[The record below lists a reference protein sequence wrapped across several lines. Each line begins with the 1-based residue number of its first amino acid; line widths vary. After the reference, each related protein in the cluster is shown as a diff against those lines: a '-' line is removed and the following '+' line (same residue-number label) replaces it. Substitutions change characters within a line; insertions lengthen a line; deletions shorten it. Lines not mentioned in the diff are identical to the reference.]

1 MRQILPFWLLLICCC
16 WQQVSAQNNCIL
28 KSRMVVKDHATG
40 EAMPG
45 VYLEV
50 RAGERKFMT
59 DDQGVAVVDSLCEA
73 TYVLMAKAVGY
84 ESQEVNFQGGKEVLL
99 RMKSSVKN
107 LSLAEVSASRIDPR
121 STSSKDTLG
130 AEELDRNKGKVLAD
144 YLKSVAGVTI
154 LQTGPSVMKP
164 VIHGLHSQR
173 VLIMNAGIRQEGQQ
187 WGSEHAPEID
197 PFIARRLTVIKGASA
212 IRYGADAIGGVIL
225 VEPRELPHD
234 PGLNA
239 EINLVGMSNGRA
251 GVASGIIEQH
261 LGKFYDIC
269 WRLQGTAR
277 KSGNIHTPDLILEN
291 TAFDEYNWSG
301 SVGVERAHW
310 GVETFYSRF
319 RTRLGV
325 FSGSHIGNLSDLR
338 RIIESGETLTN
349 DRFSYDIGKPRQE
362 VTHQLFSLKA
372 FLLINGL
379 GTLRGQYGYQFNHRF
394 EFDKDR
400 PYNDSLAALDL
411 PELELRLYTHT
422 ADLTLE
428 TRNMRGL
435 TLVTGLSGMVQD
447 NQYGGMRFFVPNYVL
462 YNGSGYGILR
472 WRKQKWEMEGGV
484 RFDYR
489 DQTIYRNVKG
499 TVVQTSYRFQ
509 IPNFSVGALY
519 KADSS
524 TIFRLNVGTA
534 QRAPSINEW
543 YSNGLHHG
551 TASFETGDATLG
563 VEKAVS
569 VSAGVQYQ
577 TRRLSVDASVYSM
590 LINDYI
596 YLVPDTNEVLTLS
609 GAYPSFVY
617 RHVNAVF
624 TGADITFDWDISSRL
639 NLKSKNS
646 LVFARNSS
654 AGRYLEL
661 VPAPRFDQIL
671 SYAFKPAGH
680 WSGLTAGISVLHV
693 MQQWRY
699 IEGSDY
705 VAPPA
710 AYTLMGIE
718 CSGDY
723 TWAGQTIRVGLSVN
737 NALNTRYR
745 DYMNRLRY
753 YSDEAG
759 TNVVLR
765 ITVPLHFKTA
775 EHNHEHS
782 TIKP

>member
-1 MRQILPFWLLLICCC
+1 MRQILPFWLLLVCCF
-16 WQQVSAQNNCIL
+16 WQQAAAQSSCTYKTRI
-28 KSRMVVKDHATG
+28 VVYDHATG
-40 EAMPG
+40 VAMPG
-45 VYLEV
+45 VYLEL
-50 RAGERKFMT
+50 RSADRRFITG
-59 DDQGVAVVDSLCEA
+59 DDGVAMMDSLCEG
-73 TYVLMAKAVGY
+73 TYLLMAKAVGY
-84 ESQEVNFQGGKEVLL
+84 EMLETTILAGKDQIL
-99 RMKSSVKN
+99 RLRNASKN
-107 LSLAEVSASRIDPR
+107 LTLAEVTAKRIDPR
-121 STSSKDTLG
+121 STSSKDTIG
-130 AEELDRNKGKVLAD
+130 AEEMERNKGKVLAD

-225 VEPRELPHD
+225 VEPRELPHE

-277 KSGNIHTPDLILEN
+277 KSGSIHTPDLLLEN
-291 TAFDEYNWSG
+291 TGFDEYNWSG

-325 FSGSHIGNLSDLR
+325 FAGSHIGNLSDLR

-349 DRFSYDIGKPRQE
+349 DRFSYDIDKPRQE

-372 FLLINGL
+372 FLQIKGL
-379 GTLRGQYGYQFNHRF
+379 GILRGQYGYQFNHRF
-394 EFDKDR
+394 EYDKDR
-400 PYNDSLAALDL
+400 PYNDSLAALDI
-411 PELELRLYTHT
+411 PELELRLYTQT

-428 TRNMRGL
+428 TRNVGGF
-435 TLVTGLSGMVQD
+435 TLVTGLSGMIQD
-447 NQYGGMRFFVPNYVL
+447 NQYGGQRFFVPNYVL
-462 YNGSGYGILR
+462 YNGSAYGLLR
-472 WRKQKWEMEGGV
+472 WRRQKWELEGGL
-484 RFDYR
+484 RYDYR
-489 DQTIYRNVKG
+489 DQSVYRNVNG
-499 TVVQTSYRFQ
+499 EVVENAYTFR

-519 KADSS
+519 KADSL
-524 TIFRLNVGTA
+524 TVIRLNIGTA

-543 YSNGLHHG
+543 FSNGLHHG
-551 TASFETGDATLG
+551 TASFETGDPSLG
-563 VEKAVS
+563 TEKALS
-569 VSAGVQYQ
+569 GSAGVQYQ
-577 TRRLSVDASVYSM
+577 TGRWSVDASVYTM

-596 YLVPDTNEVLTLS
+596 YLVPDTNEVLTIS

-617 RHVNAVF
+617 RHVNAFF
-624 TGADITFDWDISSRL
+624 TGADVTLDWDITSRI

-661 VPAPRFDQIL
+661 VPAPRFDQLL
-671 SYAFKPAGH
+671 SYAFQPAGH

-693 MQQWRY
+693 MEQWRY
-699 IEGSDY
+699 TSGSDY

-710 AYTLMGIE
+710 AYTLLGIE

-759 TNVVLR
+759 TNVILR

-775 EHNHEHS
+775 EHNHEH
-782 TIKP
+782 